1 MIIYDDIVLDWIS
14 INGEK
19 TKYLIST
26 CGNVYNSKK
35 KKKLKRK
42 IDTKGYYHIILY
54 HKGHAYDFR
63 IHRLV
68 AIAFIK
74 NYDPENKTLVNHKDG
89 DKLNPHVNNLEWC
102 TYSENAIHAIINKL
116 MIPAKGENSG
126 KAIITNEIARDI
138 CGLLEKG
145 EMTQREIS
153 KALNISE
160 GIIRAIRIKDNWVDI
175 SKNYNID
182 NCKIENPLVPDDKVH
197 EICKLLVDNK
207 FTMNEISNLTGVK
220 YDRVLDIRKGR
231 TFKHITKGYDLT
243 KFSNMSRY
251 DDDFKN
257 KIISMMK
264 SGKSTEYIKLK
275 LKLDKSSKTNT
286 MLYRFRKQIDSL
298 G

>member
-1 MIIYDDIVLDWIS
+1 MIIYNEIVLEWIH

-26 CGNVYNSKK
+26 RGNVYNSKTN
-35 KKKLKRK
+35 KKLKRK
-42 IDTKGYYHIILY
+42 IDSKGYYHIILS

-74 NYDPENKTLVNHKDG
+74 NYDPENKTLINHKDG
-89 DKLNPHVNNLEWC
+89 NKLNPHVNNLEWC
-102 TYSENAIHAIINKL
+102 TYSENMIHAIINKL
-116 MIPAKGENSG
+116 LIPAKGENSG
-126 KAIITNEIARDI
+126 KAIITNEIAIDI
-138 CGLLEKG
+138 CKLLEKG

-153 KALNISE
+153 KSLNVSE
-160 GIIRAIRIKDNWVDI
+160 GIIRAIKIGDNWADI
-175 SKNYNID
+175 SKDYNIN
-182 NCKIENPLVPDDKVH
+182 NCKIENPLLSDDKVH

-207 FTMNEISNLTGVK
+207 LSMIEISKVADVS

-231 TFKHITKGYDLT
+231 TFKNITKDYDLT
-243 KFSNMSRY
+243 KFNNMCRY
-251 DDDFKN
+251 DDNFK
-257 KIISMMK
+257 KEILSMMK
-264 SGKSTEYIKLK
+264 EGKSTEYIKGK

-298 G
+298 N